1 MPAFSVLVV
10 EDEADV
16 RDVINEILALYG
28 YSVTSAAD
36 GLEGWKLARASNY
49 DLIITD
55 LGIPGIS
62 GLELVRRI
70 RAASIKTPVLII
82 TGVIFDNS
90 DSEIRAFQPCDVL
103 LKPFRI
109 DDLLKK
115 IALLAAKIKANPSE
129 VGKIK

>member
-1 MPAFSVLVV
+1 M
-10 EDEADV
+10 
-16 RDVINEILALYG
+16 
-28 YSVTSAAD
+28 
-36 GLEGWKLARASNY
+36 
-49 DLIITD
+49 IITD

>member
-1 MPAFSVLVV
+1 MSAYAVLVV

-16 RDVINEILALYG
+16 RDVINEILELYG
-28 YSVTSAAD
+28 YSVTLAAE
-36 GLEGWKLARASNY
+36 GLEGWKLARTNKY

-62 GLELVRRI
+62 GLELIRRI
-70 RAASIKTPVLII
+70 RAASIRTPVLII
-82 TGVIFDNS
+82 TGVIFENS
-90 DSEIRAFQPCDVL
+90 SSEIRALRPCDVL

-115 IALLAAKIKANPSE
+115 IASLAAQVKANPKE
-129 VGKIK
+129 VSKTK